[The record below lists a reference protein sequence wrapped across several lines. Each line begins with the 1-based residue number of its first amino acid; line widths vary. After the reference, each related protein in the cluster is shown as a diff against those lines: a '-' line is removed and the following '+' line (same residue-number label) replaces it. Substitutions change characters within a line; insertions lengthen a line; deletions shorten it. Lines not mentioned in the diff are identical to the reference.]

1 MVETPAYDLTI
12 FKVHYGK
19 MTLKIYSKGER
30 VLRSKSSCT
39 APENTVGAFPE
50 IVVRLKGI
58 LERFLGRP
66 RLYQRLFRQR

>member
-1 MVETPAYDLTI
+1 
-12 FKVHYGK
+12 

-30 VLRSKSSCT
+30 VLRIEVLVHSTREYRGSRSL
-39 APENTVGAFPE
+39 PAFPE